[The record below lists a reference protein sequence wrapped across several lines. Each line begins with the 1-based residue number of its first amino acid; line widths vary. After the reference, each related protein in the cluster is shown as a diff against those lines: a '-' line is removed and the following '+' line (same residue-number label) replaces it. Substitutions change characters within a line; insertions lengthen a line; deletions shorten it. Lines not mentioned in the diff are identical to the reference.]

1 MESVVVPPSLIMA
14 RQEQKSH
21 AMRTDPPVELV
32 PVRSWEV
39 LDFPPGQFVRSSAAE
54 SRRFPL
60 APDAPPTTEFIDVE
74 PLTEFMPRG
83 SRIRENDYRSS
94 PDRRSDESLRR
105 ALAIDDSI
113 PDARTYESVQYNQP
127 GREQS
132 VPQPRFLGRA
142 DAFDRQ
148 QPLHGDRAPPGFD
161 EWLASSNAQA
171 MRQVAT
177 ADMNSDLAPLRT
189 VEQEQ
194 RNVARV
200 DGAPRV
206 GPPFA
211 SAMAGQPTLPP
222 MALQPALQAAQQAAL
237 PAAAPWPSGMV
248 VPSVDAG
255 ALPPG
260 FWPPA
265 LPLASAPSAWAR

>member
-1 MESVVVPPSLIMA
+1 
-14 RQEQKSH
+14 
-21 AMRTDPPVELV
+21 
-32 PVRSWEV
+32 
-39 LDFPPGQFVRSSAAE
+39 
-54 SRRFPL
+54 
-60 APDAPPTTEFIDVE
+60 
-74 PLTEFMPRG
+74 MPRG
-83 SRIRENDYRSS
+83 SRIRENDYRTL

-127 GREQS
+127 GRDQS

-161 EWLASSNAQA
+161 EWPASSNAQA
-171 MRQVAT
+171 MRQVAM

-194 RNVARV
+194 SNVARV
-200 DGAPRV
+200 DDAPRV

-211 SAMAGQPTLPP
+211 SALARQPALPP
-222 MALQPALQAAQQAAL
+222 MAPPMAPQPPLQAGLQPSL

-248 VPSVDAG
+248 P
-255 ALPPG
+255 
-260 FWPPA
+260 
-265 LPLASAPSAWAR
+265 